1 MKRWI
6 QAFALLGVCAA
17 SNAYAETAGAAVRV
31 HLAGDSTM
39 SDKLPEKR
47 PETGWGE
54 PFAGLFR
61 PGAAWV
67 VNHARNGRSTR
78 SFSDEGRWDA
88 LLDSASEGDYV
99 LLQFGHNDASEHKP
113 DRYTPIGQ
121 YQDNLRRFVTEAQA
135 RGLRPLLLTPIARR
149 RFDADGILQPSHGD
163 YPHAVRELARELDV
177 PLIDAERISSALL
190 QEAGASASRHD
201 FLHLAPGTH
210 PNYPEGLQDDTHLSP
225 AGAARVAR
233 AVTDEL
239 RRQQH
244 PLAALLQ
251 APLR

>member
-6 QAFALLGVCAA
+6 QSLALLAACAA
-17 SNAYAETAGAAVRV
+17 TSSHTDAADAVLRV

-61 PGAAWV
+61 PGTVWV

-78 SFSDEGRWDA
+78 SFSEEGRWDA
-88 LLDSASEGDYV
+88 LLASASEGDYV

-135 RGLRPLLLTPIARR
+135 RGLHPVLLTPIARR
-149 RFDADGILQPSHGD
+149 RFDGDGVLQPSHGD
-163 YPHAVRELARELDV
+163 YPHAVRALAGELDV
-177 PLIDAERISSALL
+177 PLVDAERITSALL
-190 QEAGASASRHD
+190 QTAGASVSRHD

-225 AGAARVAR
+225 PGAARVAQ
-233 AVTDEL
+233 AVADEL
-239 RRQQH
+239 HRQAH

-251 APLR
+251 AKAR